1 MYQMQMIIRIKHNLV
16 KMIDGIYNTI
26 NINVNINQS
35 TFKLNGFHHVAYDY
49 EVEAWLMHMQIA

>member
-35 TFKLNGFHHVAYDY
+35 TFKLNGFHHVAY